1 VPDDTDIRGGGHPLD
16 DLSRAMAPDAAA
28 ILQPGEKMAV
38 AAIITAS
45 DPGATG
51 PVDVGHELGAF
62 AFRMLTLGLLGENT
76 QLMRLALWGRAV
88 EGPPGSMAHAL
99 HELVHGATWPKLI
112 ISDQRIVVA
121 RGELLSP
128 GKYRFSLVGA
138 LPRSTVV
145 GAEPAPKGLLRR
157 GRILLHCADGSSAA
171 VNILKKQSSIVVSAV
186 GGRPIRPGR
195 NT

>member
-1 VPDDTDIRGGGHPLD
+1 
-16 DLSRAMAPDAAA
+16 MAADAAA
-28 ILQPGEKMAV
+28 ILQPGETMAV
-38 AAIITAS
+38 AAIITAA

-76 QLMRLALWGRAV
+76 QLLRLVLWGRSV
-88 EGPPGSMAHAL
+88 QGPPGSMAHAL
-99 HELVHGATWPKLI
+99 HELIHGATWPKLI
-112 ISDQRIVVA
+112 LTDRRVIVA

-128 GKYRFSLVGA
+128 GRYRFSLVGS

-157 GRILLHCADGSSAA
+157 GRVMLHCADGSSVA
-171 VNILKKQSSIVVSAV
+171 VNVLKKQSSTVVTAA
-186 GGRPIRPGR
+186 GA
-195 NT
+195 